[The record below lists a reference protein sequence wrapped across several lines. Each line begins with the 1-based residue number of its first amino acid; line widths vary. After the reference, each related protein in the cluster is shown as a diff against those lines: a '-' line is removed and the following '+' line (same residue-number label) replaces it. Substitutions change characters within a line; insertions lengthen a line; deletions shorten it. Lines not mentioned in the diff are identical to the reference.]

1 MGCRPTELPP
11 STGTLVVT
19 LVEVLLPLLEVLF
32 LLPDP
37 MGMSLC
43 LCLEDMTSWPDD
55 QEEWVLLVLVGE
67 VLEIMAMSLELQE
80 EVMLGLE
87 WDCEWWW
94 DWE

>member
-1 MGCRPTELPP
+1 MSRWNKVINTKGKQA
-11 STGTLVVT
+11 
-19 LVEVLLPLLEVLF
+19 F
-32 LLPDP
+32 LP

-67 VLEIMAMSLELQE
+67 VLEIMAMSLEELQE

-87 WDCEWWW
+87 WDCEWW
-94 DWE
+94 